1 MRTEEA
7 ITKKSVFIYQ
17 YYSLTA
23 EGMYGKLL
31 MLTLTDR
38 TFDRANPKARNLL
51 HNYSA
56 VSIW

>member
-1 MRTEEA
+1 
-7 ITKKSVFIYQ
+7 
-17 YYSLTA
+17 
-23 EGMYGKLL
+23 MYGKLF
-31 MLTLTDR
+31 MLILTNR